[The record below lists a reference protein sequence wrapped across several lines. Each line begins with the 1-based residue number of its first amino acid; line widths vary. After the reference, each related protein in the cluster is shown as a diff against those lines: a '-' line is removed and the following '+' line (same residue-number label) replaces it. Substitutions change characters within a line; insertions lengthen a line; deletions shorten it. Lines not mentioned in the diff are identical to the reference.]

1 MHLQNNI
8 AVYSKHFDL
17 EEEDF
22 KDFFKKATDVVWKS
36 PISAPIKAAA
46 TGVGLAKKGLTAAN
60 DFVKD
65 KTGIDI
71 GEVGKGVIKN
81 TIM

>member
-1 MHLQNNI
+1 MHLQNNL

-17 EEEDF
+17 EEEGF
-22 KDFFKKATDVVWKS
+22 GDFFKAATDFVYDS
-36 PISAPIKAAA
+36 PLAIPMKAAA

-65 KTGIDI
+65 KTGIDV
-71 GEVGKGVIKN
+71 GEVGKGIVKN